1 MRIVTIAVIGVVLFA
16 MLVSQAHCGQIGSHI
31 YTALRMRDSLSPKCR
46 AIVDANLA
54 AYLSGAQGPD
64 TTGVVQHG
72 LGSLSTMPT
81 PTVGEESHYDKTGEL
96 TLNIL
101 FSAKKDAEIAFALGW
116 MTHYLNDQ
124 YVHPV
129 VNRYGGYYKVDA
141 RRHKALEQLESK
153 YVYAEKSSLVDEKTA
168 TACPADL
175 GHAFPGFLL
184 QAYHLTFPD
193 EHLYMANETVG
204 VAGVY
209 DNTRLDHFC
218 GQFRRAA
225 SWSLEASQDFYA
237 AHKSGNG
244 QHNYTN
250 TYIAGLPNMPT
261 KTQYERIMKPIKVT
275 VQPKAQQLVVSVIL
289 DDNRLHGRFCKE
301 WDEAMER
308 CIDHGAS
315 ILPEVCAYIE
325 AKEGAERD
333 ALRPGLKPLFPNV
346 NLDQP
351 LASFDVSKIE
361 PGNFSTEEII
371 WEYEPVIKSG
381 SLKTDPQK
389 VKTGKVRMEG
399 LMDGGWEGGKYGV
412 VAFAIPVTSDKQDYK
427 LRIKLH
433 PNASYEGLDYIEY
446 DSSTKQAQVLGPGE
460 VMVGDIFDVKFELP
474 PHVAANPGDRRY
486 VIMPDNETVTLEDG
500 MLIQSSMGEKFRFD
514 VACLEDRVEGGNLHA
529 KLQVTDLNS
538 DKLLGRQNLTVVRF
552 DKGKGNLDTS
562 GLLKEA
568 GAALEAA
575 SAAMDALDEAMNLS
589 EEQEEQLAKEMEAYE
604 AELNKNPKLTEK
616 DKEQMMA
623 AKANAL
629 LKKLGVDIEKIVTS
643 NPGVQELEKTGDVPF
658 SESTKLTIRPAKVD
672 VSAAQGWAVPAGS
685 VSYGASVSLSK
696 KVEQKTAKGHAY
708 VDMNGSFDV
717 RFSDDDETRKSF
729 ESRPK
734 DSNATAIPVEVA
746 GFKGVI
752 YQTSKQ
758 NESQWQADN
767 SNLPEG
773 QEPDLSATAS
783 FTGEMSASGMLAKGK
798 VLMLVSY
805 GATVKA
811 SMSRDKKGN
820 VEYDGMAAGRK
831 EFDRAGTDAS
841 AMLRSIRIS
850 PGPLPR

>member
-1 MRIVTIAVIGVVLFA
+1 MRITKTAAIGAALVT
-16 MLVSQAHCGQIGSHI
+16 MLVSPVCSGQIGSHI
-31 YTALRMRDSLSPKCR
+31 YTALRMRDHLSPKCR
-46 AIVDANLA
+46 AIVDSNLA

-116 MTHYLNDQ
+116 ITHYLNDQ

-129 VNRYGGYYKVDA
+129 VNRYGGYYKVDP

-175 GHAFPGFLL
+175 GHEFAAFIL
-184 QAYHLTFPD
+184 QGYHWTFPD
-193 EHLYMANETVG
+193 NHLYMANETVG
-204 VAGVY
+204 VKGVY
-209 DNTRLDHFC
+209 DDTRLDHFC

-225 SWSLEASQDFYA
+225 SWSLEASKDFYE
-237 AHKSGNG
+237 AHKSGKG
-244 QHNYTN
+244 EHNYTN
-250 TYIAGLPNMPT
+250 TYVAGLPNMPT
-261 KTQYERIMKPIKVT
+261 QAQYERIMKPIKVT
-275 VQPKAQQLVVSVIL
+275 VQPRAQQLAVSVVL
-289 DDNRLHGRFCKE
+289 DDDRLHGRFCKE

-315 ILPEVCAYIE
+315 ILPEVCAYFE
-325 AKEGAERD
+325 AKDQAERN

-361 PGNFSTEEII
+361 PGNFSTQEII
-371 WEYEPVIKSG
+371 WEYEPVIRSG

-412 VAFAIPVTSDKQDYK
+412 VEFAIPVTSDKEDYK
-427 LRIKLH
+427 LRIKLL
-433 PNASYEGLDYIEY
+433 PNACYEGLDYVEY

-460 VMVGDIFDVKFELP
+460 VMLGDIFDVTFELP
-474 PHVAANPGDRRY
+474 PNIAANPGDRRY
-486 VIMPDNETVTLEDG
+486 VMMPDNETVTLEDG
-500 MLIQSSMGEKFRFD
+500 MLIQSSMSDKFRFD

-529 KLQVTDLNS
+529 KLQITDLNS

-552 DKGKGNLDTS
+552 DKGKGNMDTS
-562 GLLKEA
+562 QLLLEA
-568 GAALEAA
+568 GKMLE
-575 SAAMDALDEAMNLS
+575 SANEAMEAVDKALNLT
-589 EEQEEQLAKEMEAYE
+589 EEQEKQLEQEMEAYQ
-604 AELNKNPKLTEK
+604 AELDKNPKLSDK

-623 AKANAL
+623 AKAQEIM
-629 LKKLGVDIEKIVTS
+629 KRLGVDLE
-643 NPGVQELEKTGDVPF
+643 NLLAADPGIHKVEAMGDVPF
-658 SESTKLTIRPAKVD
+658 NESTKLTIRPAKLD
-672 VSAAQGWAVPAGS
+672 VTSAQGWAVPTGLPP
-685 VSYGASVSLSK
+685 YGASVSLGKS
-696 KVEQKTAKGHAY
+696 VEEKTDKGFAY
-708 VDMNGSFDV
+708 LDVEGSFGIG
-717 RFSDDDETRKSF
+717 FSDDEEMRNTF

-734 DSNATAIPVEVA
+734 DPNATAILVEVA
-746 GFKGVI
+746 GFKGTV
-752 YQTSKQ
+752 YQVSRQ
-758 NESQWQADN
+758 NESHWQADN

-783 FTGEMSASGMLAKGK
+783 FAGEMSGSGMLVKGK
-798 VLMLVSY
+798 VLMLVNY
-805 GATVKA
+805 GVTVKA
-811 SMSRDKKGN
+811 SMSTDKKGN
-820 VEYDGMAAGRK
+820 VEYDGMAAGKK
-831 EFDRAGTDAS
+831 EFERAETDVS
-841 AMLRSIRIS
+841 AMLRSIRLS